1 MESMVVYLGSD
12 HVIKTPDFD
21 FRKNSLRVS
30 TTLEDAKQQA
40 HKKVPFMP
48 ASTTSLPFSWT
59 EEVRMEQQE
68 KLTVL
73 LIEPECYPKTIEIEP
88 GLEPLQ
94 KAVGGWIEAVYPW
107 EDKAAII
114 INEEGKLDQ
123 LPLNRAL
130 RTEDGEIYDITAGN
144 MLIVGLGEEDFSSLT
159 KDQLAHYEKLFHQP
173 ESFIRLGGHLMAI
186 PIPDKEVRQAE
197 KARKQEAAKKA
208 PSHDAR

>member
-1 MESMVVYLGSD
+1 
-12 HVIKTPDFD
+12 
-21 FRKNSLRVS
+21 
-30 TTLEDAKQQA
+30 
-40 HKKVPFMP
+40 
-48 ASTTSLPFSWT
+48 
-59 EEVRMEQQE
+59 MEQQE

-114 INEEGKLDQ
+114 VNEEGKLDQ

-144 MLIVGLGEEDFSSLT
+144 MVIVGLGEEDFSSLT

-173 ESFIRLGGHLMAI
+173 EKFIRLGGHLMAI
-186 PIPDKEVRQAE
+186 PIPDREVRQAE
-197 KARKQEAAKKA
+197 KARKQETAKKA
-208 PSHDAR
+208 PNHDAR